1 MKGHNIKAPYSIYI
15 GNCRTIRFTAGSK
28 KGSIAVA
35 WRFCRVEYSEAED
48 LSWQDSA
55 STA

>member
-1 MKGHNIKAPYSIYI
+1 
-15 GNCRTIRFTAGSK
+15 
-28 KGSIAVA
+28 VA

-55 STA
+55 STAWSQQLFKNLDCI